1 MKILLADDDENL
13 RKGLVNFLQRE
24 GFEIVPVP
32 NGKLALETA
41 TQTRFDL
48 IISDVQMP
56 EMSGLELL
64 ENLKKKNIQ
73 TPIIIITAFATVENA
88 VKAMQMGADD
98 YVTKPLN
105 LLELKMRIDK
115 VRKSLEIQDENKK
128 LKDRLRSIE
137 YPEIVGVSKA
147 IQEVRAMIHKIA
159 ADKDVSV
166 MIYGASGTGKEVVAR
181 SIHLNSPRR
190 DNPFVAIN
198 CAALPDELLESE
210 LFGYEKGA
218 FTGAVKTKEGLFQTA
233 DGGTLFL
240 DEVGEMSER
249 LQAKLL
255 RVLEDYTIQ
264 PLGST
269 RQNKIDVRII
279 GASNKKLIDMVKANS
294 FREDLYYR
302 LQVVEIHLPLL
313 KERREDIP
321 LLIDHFLQDGGDS
334 KMITFSAKAVSVL
347 QHYSWPGN
355 VRELQNMIRML
366 QVIYP
371 AQEITDV
378 MIPDIIIQD
387 VDTMQHDW
395 GELFDKNDF
404 QSAQKQAIEKF
415 ERKFLEFHLHKNDGN
430 ITKTAEKINLSRV
443 SLYKKIKQYD
453 LSEVAERK
461 A

>member
-1 MKILLADDDENL
+1 
-13 RKGLVNFLQRE
+13 
-24 GFEIVPVP
+24 
-32 NGKLALETA
+32 
-41 TQTRFDL
+41 
-48 IISDVQMP
+48 
-56 EMSGLELL
+56 
-64 ENLKKKNIQ
+64 
-73 TPIIIITAFATVENA
+73 

-115 VRKSLEIQDENKK
+115 VQRSLKLQDENKK

-137 YPEIVGVSKA
+137 YPEIVGFSKS
-147 IQEVRAMIHKIA
+147 IHDMRAMIHKVA

-166 MIYGASGTGKEVVAR
+166 MIYGASGTGKEVVAK
-181 SIHLNSPRR
+181 SIHLNSARR
-190 DNPFVAIN
+190 NNPFVAIN

-218 FTGAVKTKEGLFQTA
+218 FTGAMKSKEGLFQTA

-255 RVLEDYTIQ
+255 RVIEDYTIQ

-269 RQNKIDVRII
+269 RQNKIDVRVI
-279 GASNKKLIDMVKANS
+279 GASNKKLIDLVKAYS

-302 LQVVEIHLPLL
+302 LHVVEINLPLL

-321 LLIDHFLQDGGDS
+321 LLIDHFLQFGGNS
-334 KMITFSAKAVSVL
+334 KKITFSAKAVSLL
-347 QHYSWPGN
+347 QNYSWPGN
-355 VRELQNMIRML
+355 VRELQNIVRML
-366 QVIYP
+366 QVLYP
-371 AQEITDV
+371 AQEITDE
-378 MIPDIIIQD
+378 MIPEIIIKD

-395 GELFDKNDF
+395 SELLDKNDF

-415 ERKFLEFHLHKNDGN
+415 ERKFLKFHLNRNDGN
-430 ITKTAEKINLSRV
+430 IAKTAENINLSRV

-453 LSEVAERK
+453 LSVVTERK

>member
-1 MKILLADDDENL
+1 MKILIADDDENL

-24 GFEIVPVP
+24 GFDIVPVA

-41 TQTRFDL
+41 TQNQFDL

-56 EMSGLELL
+56 EMNGLELL
-64 ENLKKKNIQ
+64 ESLRKNKIHV
-73 TPIIIITAFATVENA
+73 PFIIITAFATVENA

-115 VRKSLEIQDENKK
+115 VQRSLKLQDENKK

-137 YPEIVGVSKA
+137 YPEIVGFSKS
-147 IQEVRAMIHKIA
+147 IHDMRAMIHKVA

-166 MIYGASGTGKEVVAR
+166 MIYGASGTGKEVVAK
-181 SIHLNSPRR
+181 SIHLNSARR
-190 DNPFVAIN
+190 NNPFVAIN

-218 FTGAVKTKEGLFQTA
+218 FTGAMKSKEGLFQTA

-255 RVLEDYTIQ
+255 RVIEDYTIQ

-269 RQNKIDVRII
+269 RQNKIDVRVI
-279 GASNKKLIDMVKANS
+279 GASNKKLIDLVKAYS

-302 LQVVEIHLPLL
+302 LHVVEINLPLL

-321 LLIDHFLQDGGDS
+321 LLIDHFLQFGGNS
-334 KMITFSAKAVSVL
+334 KKITFSAKAVSLL
-347 QHYSWPGN
+347 QNYSWPGN
-355 VRELQNMIRML
+355 VRELQNIVRML
-366 QVIYP
+366 QVLYP
-371 AQEITDV
+371 AQEITDE
-378 MIPDIIIQD
+378 MIPEIIIKD

-395 GELFDKNDF
+395 SELLDKNDF

-415 ERKFLEFHLHKNDGN
+415 ERKFLKFHLNRNDGN
-430 ITKTAEKINLSRV
+430 IAKTAENINLSRV

-453 LSEVAERK
+453 LSVVTERK

>member
-1 MKILLADDDENL
+1 MKILITDDDANL
-13 RKGLVNFLQRE
+13 RRGIVAFLQKE
-24 GFEIVPVP
+24 GYEIISAGD
-32 NGKLALETA
+32 GKSALDA
-41 TQTRFDL
+41 AQQTRFDL

-56 EMSGLELL
+56 GLNGLELL
-64 ENLKKKNIQ
+64 DNLRKQNIQ
-73 TPIIIITAFATVENA
+73 TPFIVITAFATVEDA

-105 LLELKMRIDK
+105 LQELKMKIDK
-115 VRKSLEIQDENKK
+115 IQRSLQLQDENKK
-128 LKDRLRSIE
+128 LKDKLRRIE

-147 IQEVRAMIHKIA
+147 IYEVRAMIQKVA

-166 MIYGASGTGKEVVAR
+166 MIYGASGTGKEVVAKNV
-181 SIHLNSPRR
+181 HLNSARR

-218 FTGAVKTKEGLFQTA
+218 FTGAVNTKEGLFQTA

-240 DEVGEMSER
+240 DEVGEMSQR

-269 RQNKIDVRII
+269 KQKKIDVRVI
-279 GASNKKLIDMVKANS
+279 GASNKKLIDLVKANC

-302 LQVVEIHLPLL
+302 LHVVEINLPLL

-321 LLIDHFLQDGGDS
+321 LLINHFLQDEGGS
-334 KMITFSAKAVSVL
+334 KLITFSAKAVSLL

-355 VRELQNMIRML
+355 VRELQNMVRML

-371 AQEITDV
+371 AQEITDEI
-378 MIPDIIIQD
+378 IPDVIIRD

-395 GELFDKNDF
+395 GELFDNNDF
-404 QSAQKQAIEKF
+404 QSAQKQAIEIF
-415 ERKFLEFHLHKNDGN
+415 ERKFLEFHLRKNDGN
-430 ITKTAEKINLSRV
+430 ITKTAENINLSRV

-453 LSEVAERK
+453 LTLVTERK

>member
-13 RKGLVNFLQRE
+13 RKGLINFLQRE

-32 NGKLALETA
+32 NGKLALEAA
-41 TQTRFDL
+41 TQNRFDL

-64 ENLKKKNIQ
+64 ENLRKKNIQ

-88 VKAMQMGADD
+88 VKAMQIGADD

-105 LLELKMRIDK
+105 LLELKIRIDK
-115 VRKSLEIQDENKK
+115 IRKSLDMRDENKK
-128 LKDRLRSIE
+128 LKEKLRSIQ

-147 IQEVRAMIHKIA
+147 IYEVRAMIHKVA

-166 MIYGASGTGKEVVAR
+166 MIYGASGTGKEVVAKNV
-181 SIHLNSPRR
+181 HLNSIRR

-218 FTGAVKTKEGLFQTA
+218 FTGAVNTKVGLFQTA

-240 DEVGEMSER
+240 DEVGEMSQR

-269 RQNKIDVRII
+269 KQNKIDVRVI
-279 GASNKKLIDMVKANS
+279 GASNKKLIDLVKANS

-302 LQVVEIHLPLL
+302 LHVVEINLPLL

-321 LLIDHFLQDGGDS
+321 LLINHFLQDEGGS
-334 KMITFSAKAVSVL
+334 KLITFSVKAVSLL

-355 VRELQNMIRML
+355 VRELQNMVRML

-371 AQEITDV
+371 VQEITDV
-378 MIPDIIIQD
+378 MIPDIIIRD

-395 GELFDKNDF
+395 GEMFDNNDF
-404 QSAQKQAIEKF
+404 QSAQKLAVEKF
-415 ERKFLEFHLHKNDGN
+415 ERKFLEFYLRKNNGN
-430 ITKTAEKINLSRV
+430 ITKTAENINLSRV

-453 LSEVAERK
+453 LTLVTERK

>member
-13 RKGLVNFLQRE
+13 RKGLINFLQRE

-32 NGKLALETA
+32 NGKLALEAA
-41 TQTRFDL
+41 TQNRFDL

-64 ENLKKKNIQ
+64 ENLRKKNIQ

-88 VKAMQMGADD
+88 VKAMQIGADD

-105 LLELKMRIDK
+105 LLELKIRIDK
-115 VRKSLEIQDENKK
+115 IRKSLDMRDENKK
-128 LKDRLRSIE
+128 LKEKLRSIQ

-147 IQEVRAMIHKIA
+147 IYEVRAMIHKVA

-166 MIYGASGTGKEVVAR
+166 MIYGASGTGKEVVAKNV
-181 SIHLNSPRR
+181 HLNSIRR

-218 FTGAVKTKEGLFQTA
+218 FTGAVNTKVGLFQTA

-240 DEVGEMSER
+240 DEVGEMSQR

-269 RQNKIDVRII
+269 KQNKIDVRVI
-279 GASNKKLIDMVKANS
+279 GASNKKLIDLVKANS

-302 LQVVEIHLPLL
+302 LHVVEINLPLL

-321 LLIDHFLQDGGDS
+321 LLINHFLQDEGGS
-334 KMITFSAKAVSVL
+334 KLITFSAKAVSLL

-355 VRELQNMIRML
+355 VRELQNMVRML

-371 AQEITDV
+371 AQEITDEI
-378 MIPDIIIQD
+378 IPDVIIRD

-395 GELFDKNDF
+395 GELFDNNDF
-404 QSAQKQAIEKF
+404 QSAQKQAIEIF
-415 ERKFLEFHLHKNDGN
+415 ERKFLEFHLRKNDGN
-430 ITKTAEKINLSRV
+430 ITKTAENINLSRV

-453 LSEVAERK
+453 LTLVTERK

>member
-13 RKGLVNFLQRE
+13 RKGLINFLQRE

-32 NGKLALETA
+32 NGKLALEAA
-41 TQTRFDL
+41 TQNRFDL

-64 ENLKKKNIQ
+64 ENLRKKNIQ

-88 VKAMQMGADD
+88 VKAMQIGADD

-105 LLELKMRIDK
+105 LLELKIRIDK
-115 VRKSLEIQDENKK
+115 IRKSLDMRDENKK
-128 LKDRLRSIE
+128 LKEKLRSIQ

-147 IQEVRAMIHKIA
+147 IYEVRAMIHKVA

-166 MIYGASGTGKEVVAR
+166 MIYGASGTGKEVVAKNV
-181 SIHLNSPRR
+181 HLNSIRR

-218 FTGAVKTKEGLFQTA
+218 FTGAVNTKVGLFQTA

-240 DEVGEMSER
+240 DEVGEMSQR

-269 RQNKIDVRII
+269 KQNKIDVRVI
-279 GASNKKLIDMVKANS
+279 GASNKKLIDLVKANS

-302 LQVVEIHLPLL
+302 LHVVEINLPLL

-321 LLIDHFLQDGGDS
+321 LLMDHFLQDEGGS
-334 KMITFSAKAVSVL
+334 KPITFSAKAVSLL
-347 QHYSWPGN
+347 QQYPWPGN
-355 VRELQNMIRML
+355 VRELQNMVRML
-366 QVIYP
+366 QVIHP
-371 AQEITDV
+371 AQEITDE
-378 MIPDIIIQD
+378 MIPDIIIRD
-387 VDTMQHDW
+387 VDTMQNHW
-395 GELFDKNDF
+395 SELFDRDDF
-404 QSAQKQAIEKF
+404 QSAQKDAIETF
-415 ERKFLEFHLHKNDGN
+415 EKKFLEFHLHKNNGN
-430 ITKTAEKINLSRV
+430 ITKTAENINLSRV

-453 LSEVAERK
+453 LTLVTERK

>member
-1 MKILLADDDENL
+1 MKILLADDDVNL
-13 RKGLVNFLQRE
+13 RNGLVNFLQRE
-24 GFEIVPVP
+24 GFDIVPVS
-32 NGKLALETA
+32 NGKQALEAA
-41 TQTRFDL
+41 TQNRFDL

-73 TPIIIITAFATVENA
+73 APIIIITAFATVENA
-88 VKAMQMGADD
+88 VKAMQIGADD

-105 LLELKMRIDK
+105 LLELKIRIDK
-115 VRKSLEIQDENKK
+115 IQKSLDMRDENKK
-128 LKDRLRSIE
+128 LKDKLRSIQ

-147 IQEVRAMIHKIA
+147 IHEVRAMIHKVA

-166 MIYGASGTGKEVVAR
+166 MIYGASGTGKEVVAKNV
-181 SIHLNSPRR
+181 HLNSTRR

-218 FTGAVKTKEGLFQTA
+218 FTGAVNTKEGLFQTA

-240 DEVGEMSER
+240 DEVGEMSQR

-269 RQNKIDVRII
+269 KQNKIDVRVI
-279 GASNKKLIDMVKANS
+279 GASNKKLIDLVKANS

-302 LQVVEIHLPLL
+302 LHVVEINLPLL

-321 LLIDHFLQDGGDS
+321 LLINHFLQDEGGS
-334 KMITFSAKAVSVL
+334 KLVTFSAKAVSLL

-355 VRELQNMIRML
+355 VRELQNMVRML

-371 AQEITDV
+371 AQEITDE
-378 MIPDIIIQD
+378 MIPDVIIRD
-387 VDTMQHDW
+387 VDTMQHNW
-395 GELFDKNDF
+395 GELFDMNDF
-404 QSAQKQAIEKF
+404 QSAQKDAIETF
-415 ERKFLEFHLHKNDGN
+415 EKKFLEFHLHKNNGN
-430 ITKTAEKINLSRV
+430 ITKTAENINLSRV

-453 LSEVAERK
+453 LSKVTERK
-461 A
+461 E